1 MISQLMMDTCDQLV
15 GLQARISHAY
25 TPGYLWLE
33 LLDGGAPTLWPSFMS
48 DNRVYVSPIMPTSF
62 LAPVAVYLL
71 APVPFMTGRQPVEIS
86 KRRGKRVR
94 GGCG

>member
-15 GLQARISHAY
+15 GLQALISHAY

-33 LLDGGAPTLWPSFMS
+33 LLDGGAPTLWPQFMS
-48 DNRVYVSPIMPTSF
+48 DNRVYVSPIMQTSF
-62 LAPVAVYLL
+62 L

-86 KRRGKRVR
+86 KRRGERVR